1 MSNDPT
7 HSHVPQPEGQSP
19 QRDMRAAAEQAMVE
33 RARRALEASP
43 ETIGPY
49 RIIEK
54 LGQGGMGEV
63 YRAEQRV
70 PIRRQVAIKLIKLGM
85 DTKQV
90 IARFEAERQAL
101 ALMDHPHIA
110 KVLDASTDDS
120 GRPYFVMEYVK
131 GIPIN
136 EYADKNQ
143 LTIQERLGL
152 FGQVCHAIQ
161 HAHHKGVIH
170 RDIKPSNVLT
180 YTQDGKPHA
189 KIIDFGIA
197 KAIAQ
202 QLTDQTFYTLHSQ
215 FLGTP
220 QYMSPEQAEGNL
232 DIDTRTDVY
241 SLGVMLYELL
251 TGTTPFSIAELKAG
265 AVDQIRKIICE
276 TEPPKPS
283 TRLTIETATLTAI
296 AAARRVEPT
305 RLGALVRGE
314 LDWIVM
320 MALDKDRRRRY
331 DTPNDLADDIEAY
344 LQGERVKAAPPSR
357 VYLMQKFVR
366 KNKGAVAIASI
377 LGTSLGV
384 GLAGTSWQWF
394 RADRNAQTAE
404 LSSAEAKAARQRAED
419 ALQQAE
425 KERALAIEQR
435 DNAEFEAYVAN
446 LNFANGA
453 VERGEYREAQEYLKR
468 CPDKHRGWEWDFL
481 NEMTR
486 GLGQLWFKMYESA
499 FFDSNG
505 KAAVKRTQGG
515 NATLYLPTALDK
527 AISIEDIVDLPCQLH
542 VSENESMICL
552 STATKLCAMD
562 NSGALIATVPW
573 KDLNAKG
580 IVAIS
585 PQGSR
590 IAIRMIDG
598 SYTIR
603 KVDEKFQHAV
613 TLPIFDSPMIA
624 GFVKSPISE
633 NEYFLVIDRN
643 SARIFDL
650 ESESLNERTLEPSQ
664 LAFIVD
670 KSYANLHVLGD
681 SDRDFIL
688 RLLIGLYEAAII
700 AKTRNGHY
708 CVVKNGKKQ
717 IELWS
722 TLTRSKLAELPN
734 GVNFDFSSDNRSLWV
749 SDEDGKATI
758 YELNGHVS
766 QHIEI
771 VETNTKFGVGAKSI
785 TSNLVFDEGE
795 LWGRDGRRIGHTPQ
809 AASFS
814 HFVIG
819 DRFVETGH
827 IYNYSGVISR
837 LEDLPIAA
845 YRSEFPSVEL
855 ENIAENDS
863 TAAQQF
869 VTSRQITRR
878 VSVGKYGLRI
888 EDLNR
893 SRFITE
899 LTFDWPAS
907 TTHIMI
913 SNDSKRVYAVAS
925 DNSWTCYDSRT
936 REERLEWSHRVHA
949 ERNRATNIFNEL
961 WNSDIA
967 FDALR
972 SGVNRSLPLEVQESV
987 FHFLRQRE
995 LRCTTESKSIFDSK
1009 RFEYIGRKSAWYAD
1023 LPSLCRESRM
1033 FTREGPL
1040 TKLIDK
1046 WPGTVSDGDSWQLQ
1060 ECLLRNSIPF
1070 TLKENLN
1077 AVVDAVFD
1085 GNGNRSRILR
1095 AIGKIRCI
1103 HFEEAREL
1111 LEPHIPDTDERDES
1125 LQLAC
1130 LRLCALARVSLYDQ
1144 DLPNAVTFMNSARE
1158 LHNNAVEQDYWD
1170 EESETFF
1177 IEIESMLSALP
1188 DGH

>member
-1 MSNDPT
+1 
-7 HSHVPQPEGQSP
+7 
-19 QRDMRAAAEQAMVE
+19 
-33 RARRALEASP
+33 
-43 ETIGPY
+43 
-49 RIIEK
+49 
-54 LGQGGMGEV
+54 MGEV

-394 RADRNAQTAE
+394 RADRNAKTAE
-404 LSSAEAKAARQRAED
+404 LSSSEAKAARQRAED

-468 CPDKHRGWEWDFL
+468 CSEKHRGWEWDFL
-481 NEMTR
+481 NEMTDGNQAFMIQDDEDRAIDSSKRALVKVRKNGQGAIYRAASINQPTSFVIPFEFDISTDWNEMFPKQLKVETSADGNVVYLPAKLREASGHAIVRIDLTGKCQALKSSEELELITVSNSGNRVVTRLPDESYKIFNFGEAIDEELTIPAINGVHLIGFANANDSRLIVIEENVALVYDFVGPNTEPRVTILDQSQHTQLVSALAGNMVVLSNSSLDDAVARYLGKGDMECTLLSDNRHYCILRDDLNNCELWSILTRKRIASLPHAHQNWDFSKDSQRLVIFNSKEIEGDYQLR
-486 GLGQLWFKMYESA
+486 GEPNENIDFLSTQRVDANIGLLSDRYLVDFQE
-499 FFDSNG
+499 
-505 KAAVKRTQGG
+505 KRTPNGPYDYYVWSGKIQDRQGR
-515 NATLYLPTALDK
+515 
-527 AISIEDIVDLPCQLH
+527 V
-542 VSENESMICL
+542 
-552 STATKLCAMD
+552 
-562 NSGALIATVPW
+562 
-573 KDLNAKG
+573 
-580 IVAIS
+580 IS
-585 PQGSR
+585 PQCA
-590 IAIRMIDG
+590 IAEEISILLFDRVFLDKGEDHDQRLVCNVSDLVLFPSTSTKLNAELIDLCNGDVPGFNKTKTETKGEFARRFTIHADFLRVEDSIRMRRLVDIHFAFPKDARAMLLSNDNKRIYLSAYDG
-598 SYTIR
+598 SWVCYDTRTRKDRREWLERVFDQKQRAESIVDTLWDGDMLFNDLRDELHDVRPLELCEAALIYFDARRSAIVKEADAEFQRLKYQYVGCKDDWFVDESERRPRNRLFRADGPLAVQIADWNGEPTSDDFHRFSIAVLSNELPDHLIRRLHIITKDYMAHIR
-603 KVDEKFQHAV
+603 KAYSNK
-613 TLPIFDSPMIA
+613 
-624 GFVKSPISE
+624 ISE
-633 NEYFLVIDRN
+633 RKY
-643 SARIFDL
+643 
-650 ESESLNERTLEPSQ
+650 
-664 LAFIVD
+664 
-670 KSYANLHVLGD
+670 
-681 SDRDFIL
+681 
-688 RLLIGLYEAAII
+688 LICII
-700 AKTRNGHY
+700 ALLRAGYRDEAKE
-708 CVVKNGKKQ
+708 
-717 IELWS
+717 I
-722 TLTRSKLAELPN
+722 LAATPETALS
-734 GVNFDFSSDNRSLWV
+734 VNT
-749 SDEDGKATI
+749 EP
-758 YELNGHVS
+758 
-766 QHIEI
+766 
-771 VETNTKFGVGAKSI
+771 
-785 TSNLVFDEGE
+785 
-795 LWGRDGRRIGHTPQ
+795 RDP
-809 AASFS
+809 
-814 HFVIG
+814 
-819 DRFVETGH
+819 
-827 IYNYSGVISR
+827 
-837 LEDLPIAA
+837 P
-845 YRSEFPSVEL
+845 
-855 ENIAENDS
+855 
-863 TAAQQF
+863 
-869 VTSRQITRR
+869 
-878 VSVGKYGLRI
+878 
-888 EDLNR
+888 
-893 SRFITE
+893 
-899 LTFDWPAS
+899 
-907 TTHIMI
+907 
-913 SNDSKRVYAVAS
+913 
-925 DNSWTCYDSRT
+925 T
-936 REERLEWSHRVHA
+936 REAIPVA
-949 ERNRATNIFNEL
+949 KEL
-961 WNSDIA
+961 
-967 FDALR
+967 
-972 SGVNRSLPLEVQESV
+972 
-987 FHFLRQRE
+987 E
-995 LRCTTESKSIFDSK
+995 LRCIRRCIETWFAISEMDVEKAEGFMAIASTAKQSLKSKDSDVQK
-1009 RFEYIGRKSAWYAD
+1009 FYE
-1023 LPSLCRESRM
+1023 E
-1033 FTREGPL
+1033 TL
-1040 TKLIDK
+1040 T
-1046 WPGTVSDGDSWQLQ
+1046 
-1060 ECLLRNSIPF
+1060 LLN
-1070 TLKENLN
+1070 K
-1077 AVVDAVFD
+1077 
-1085 GNGNRSRILR
+1085 LR
-1095 AIGKIRCI
+1095 A
-1103 HFEEAREL
+1103 
-1111 LEPHIPDTDERDES
+1111 
-1125 LQLAC
+1125 
-1130 LRLCALARVSLYDQ
+1130 
-1144 DLPNAVTFMNSARE
+1144 NSK
-1158 LHNNAVEQDYWD
+1158 
-1170 EESETFF
+1170 
-1177 IEIESMLSALP
+1177 
-1188 DGH
+1188 